1 MWSKYTEDHFNVI
14 CIIDRIVC
22 MHVMYCT
29 INIHTTIC
37 ETWVSEGKPEFL
49 NILTTIYIYYVFN
62 FRFSIENRSLWKIW
76 NNYSFIGIVW
86 LSFYC
91 IFIFCKKKTKKNSA
105 FLSKKSKKYFDTYI
119 STLTYLFQITFSV
132 QNGVKFKNALASTC
146 LFGEF

>member
-49 NILTTIYIYYVFN
+49 NILTISIYYVFN

-91 IFIFCKKKTKKNSA
+91 IFIFWRKKFHFFCTTTT
-105 FLSKKSKKYFDTYI
+105 KKSKKYFDTYI
-119 STLTYLFQITFSV
+119 STLTHWFQTPFSV
-132 QNGVKFKNALASTC
+132 QNGVKLRFYGT
-146 LFGEF
+146 

>member
-29 INIHTTIC
+29 INIHTSIC

-49 NILTTIYIYYVFN
+49 NILTISIYYVFT

-76 NNYSFIGIVW
+76 NNDSFIGIVW
-86 LSFYC
+86 LSLFLY
-91 IFIFCKKKTKKNSA
+91 FHFWQKKTKQRKSLLFCAKKN
-105 FLSKKSKKYFDTYI
+105 KKYFDTYI

-132 QNGVKFKNALASTC
+132 QNGVEFKI
-146 LFGEF
+146 

>member
-29 INIHTTIC
+29 INIHTSIC

-49 NILTTIYIYYVFN
+49 NILTISIYYVFT

-76 NNYSFIGIVW
+76 NNDSFIGIVW
-86 LSFYC
+86 LSLFLYFHFWQKKTNKEKVC
-91 IFIFCKKKTKKNSA
+91 FFAQKKTKKIYWY
-105 FLSKKSKKYFDTYI
+105 LYFNTYI
-119 STLTYLFQITFSV
+119 LISNDIFSP
-132 QNGVKFKNALASTC
+132 KWSWI
-146 LFGEF
+146 